1 MAKSFREFLD
11 AQKKSTPDVKEK
23 VNIAS
28 AGTTFYL
35 NHIKSMIFSISP
47 PKAIGIC
54 KDHKGF

>member
-28 AGTTFYL
+28 AGTTF
-35 NHIKSMIFSISP
+35 I
-47 PKAIGIC
+47 
-54 KDHKGF
+54 